1 MDGPIALLDVA
12 TVEETLLCL
21 AELRDSRL
29 AERHGSKH
37 VLFGNLLSTGFD
49 HRDVVGRAGNNQVE
63 IGILLLGIRRVA
75 NEIAGRLV
83 AANAYAGARTI
94 KRRIAN
100 HQRGRSAHNA
110 NVVDGVFLVSNE
122 RRRNDMHL
130 ALEALGET
138 GADRT
143 VDHARSQRA
152 LLGRTGLALE
162 ITAGDATDS
171 VHLLDVV
178 NGQREEVVIL
188 FLAGNDSRH
197 EYGSVALTD
206 EHCTRRLLGEL
217 ARLEAVFLA
226 IKFELL
232 NDFFHVCSTSSFS
245 SLLPHEPHSS
255 S

>member
-1 MDGPIALLDVA
+1 MNESSHLAVLEVRYPDAPEWDVA
-12 TVEETLLCL
+12 AFEQ
-21 AELRDSRL
+21 LRDSELEAIRKKG
-29 AERHGSKH
+29 EDYDRENWFRQDPYFRYFRKFKKTYPVMMQVES
-37 VLFGNLLSTGFD
+37 FLLKGRPFPEGRYINAVAFLTEMKTRILMGTHD
-49 HRDVVGRAGNNQVE
+49 ADRVGRIHA
-63 IGILLLGIRRVA
+63 
-75 NEIAGRLV
+75 IA
-83 AANAYAGARTI
+83 
-94 KRRIAN
+94 
-100 HQRGRSAHNA
+100 
-110 NVVDGVFLVSNE
+110 DE

-152 LLGRTGLALE
+152 LLGRTGLTLE
-162 ITAGDATDS
+162 ITARDATDC

-178 NGQREEVVIL
+178 DGQREEVVIL